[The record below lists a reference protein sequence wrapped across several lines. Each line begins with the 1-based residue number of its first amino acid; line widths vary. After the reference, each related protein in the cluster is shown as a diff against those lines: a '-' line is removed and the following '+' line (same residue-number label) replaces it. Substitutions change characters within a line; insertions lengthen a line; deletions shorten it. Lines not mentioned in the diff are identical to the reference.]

1 MTEPP
6 AEHEVAPE
14 PVKRPDHHGSGVEH
28 PVDKP
33 KPKKTLLGRLVRIV
47 LVLFVLAVLL
57 AALAPMLLSTG
68 PGTRW
73 VASMVSDRL
82 PGDLLI
88 EDLSLSWFGG
98 QRAEG
103 ISYNETTNGLVV
115 QVGTIDAAEVGLF
128 DLLTGS
134 RRFSEVVV
142 EDVDILMIAQDKSAA
157 RRDQTPTV
165 KQAKD
170 ASPLKLPRGLSVT
183 LTVRNLNATYQ
194 PIMDEPIWLTLD
206 EDQIVVTDL
215 RDIRFG
221 MDASIRQGVK
231 RGRVSLTGDII
242 NLFDPDGVE
251 QAGRAAYDIMFDV
264 QNLPTAALDQIV
276 SGLGGGV
283 EPGQLLALLGEGEFV
298 STATLKGT
306 IDQLASDLSITA
318 PKLRVELDQRAEDNT
333 LIATPESYAWLDLD
347 QVGFEALFPESGLK
361 LHKPTRID
369 LASVQ
374 MALPIVDKAVDWDK
388 ATAALLL
395 KAGDDLALVDERGE
409 VLGINDLRV
418 TGRSD
423 SIADKLS
430 FKLTTNLS
438 AVDSDSNVTTEPIAV
453 DLTVYE
459 PLQATRKIDFFSE
472 KLPIRLADALTGQ
485 DGRLVLWLD
494 EALELQAD
502 MRGTI
507 VTDAAGD
514 TTIEQRFM
522 LRPSGRRVNGTV
534 SGSYARDRFTL
545 ATPAGEPVEAV
556 MSPQAFAS
564 LMELL
569 SGIPGQPA
577 LTIDQDMP
585 VYLTVRNIQR
595 GDVSIAIDNSQ
606 QRDRWAFFDLEQT
619 YVGAVIELTPARV
632 YDPVQNATYDL
643 RGGTLTLNMND
654 LSRPIIDIAAEL
666 NLWVRP
672 DAGKE
677 GVAALFTWQTT
688 VSNVLDT
695 QGGFP
700 LDGKTLM
707 QQISAV
713 GGVQL
718 KNAPSGLFDS
728 LLNRNGDLASILGPF
743 VQQMQAGFTYKDGQ
757 PTGASVRL
765 NWDEANSRPLD
776 GVWASMK
783 PAQFDIDDQQMLTI
797 RGGEDLELEV
807 RVSPGFGDRWM
818 GKLHP
823 ILFDAK
829 SGDRPVKIKVD
840 GKSFRFPLQGESMKG
855 ARVEASVDLGTIAFG
870 DDALLGKIMEWTG
883 RPGEHAIFEP
893 ARVKLV
899 DGNISY
905 DQFDLAVG
913 NVKLR
918 LDGEVDLAS
927 GQIVDMAVR
936 VPGDSL
942 IRVFNE
948 LEGVIPPDDYL
959 SIPMTGAIREPEFDS
974 QLIGREVARL
984 LTRGLIEKQK
994 DELKDLIREGIGD
1007 DDEPAPDDEKDPE
1020 DEVADELIDRG
1031 LDLLFRRLGGDK
1043 DKQD

>member
-6 AEHEVAPE
+6 AEHDAAPE
-14 PVKRPDHHGSGVEH
+14 PVKRPDHHGSGVDH
-28 PVDKP
+28 PDDKP

-47 LVLFVLAVLL
+47 LVLFLLAVLL
-57 AALAPMLLSTG
+57 AALAPTLLSTG

-73 VASMVSDRL
+73 VESMASDQL
-82 PGDLLI
+82 PGELLI
-88 EDLSLSWFGG
+88 EDLKLSWFGG

-103 ISYNETTNGLVV
+103 ISYNETADGLAV
-115 QVGTIDAAEVGLF
+115 QIGTIDAAEVGLF

-134 RRFSEVVV
+134 RRFGEVVV
-142 EDVDILMIAQDKSAA
+142 EDIDVLVIAQDKSAA
-157 RRDQTPTV
+157 PPDQSSAD
-165 KQAKD
+165 KQAQD
-170 ASPLKLPRGLSVT
+170 PSPLQLPPGLSGT
-183 LTVRNLNATYQ
+183 LTIRNLNATYQ
-194 PIMDEPIWLTLD
+194 PPTDEPISLTLD

-215 RDIRFG
+215 RDIHFE

-231 RGRVSLTGDII
+231 RGRVSLAGDII
-242 NLFDPDGVE
+242 NLFDPEGVE
-251 QAGRAAYDIMFDV
+251 QAGQAAYDITLDV
-264 QNLPTAALDQIV
+264 QSLPTTALDQIV

-298 STATLKGT
+298 SSATLKGT

-318 PKLRVELDQRAEDNT
+318 PKFRVELDQRAEDNT
-333 LIATPESYAWLDLD
+333 LIAMPESYARLDLD
-347 QVGFEALFPESGLK
+347 QAGFEALFPASGLK

-388 ATAALLL
+388 ATVSLLL
-395 KAGDDLALVDERGE
+395 KAGDNLALVDERGE
-409 VLGINDLRV
+409 VLGINDLQV
-418 TGRSD
+418 AGRSD
-423 SIADKLS
+423 SIAEKLS
-430 FKLTTNLS
+430 FKLTTTLS
-438 AVDSDSNVTTEPIAV
+438 AVDRGSNVTTEPIAV
-453 DLTVYE
+453 DLIVTE
-459 PLQATRKIDFFSE
+459 PLKATRKIDFFSE
-472 KLPIRLADALTGQ
+472 KLPIRLTDALTGQ

-502 MRGTI
+502 VKGTI
-507 VTDAAGD
+507 VTDAAGNKR
-514 TTIEQRFM
+514 IEQRFM
-522 LRPSGRRVNGTV
+522 LRPSGRINGTV
-534 SGSYARDRFTL
+534 SGSYTEDRFTL
-545 ATPAGEPVEAV
+545 ATPEDEPVEAV

-564 LMELL
+564 LMEML
-569 SGIPGQPA
+569 SGRPGEPA
-577 LTIDQDMP
+577 LTIDRDMP
-585 VYLTVRNIQR
+585 VFVTVKNVQR
-595 GDVSIAIDNSQ
+595 GDVSIAIDSSQ

-619 YVGAVIELTPARV
+619 YVGAVIELSPAQV
-632 YDPVQNATYDL
+632 FDPVQNATYDL
-643 RGGTLTLNMND
+643 RGGNLTLSMND
-654 LSRPIIDIAAEL
+654 LSRPIVDIAAEL
-666 NLWVRP
+666 DLWVRP

-695 QGGFP
+695 QGGLP

-728 LLNRNGDLASILGPF
+728 LLNRDGDLASILGPF
-743 VQQMQAGFTYKDGQ
+743 VKQMEAGFTYKDGQ

-765 NWDEANSRPLD
+765 NWDEANNRPID
-776 GVWASMK
+776 GAWASMK
-783 PAQFDIDDQQMLTI
+783 PAQFDIDDQQMLTV

-807 RVSPGFGDRWM
+807 RVSPDFGDRWM

-870 DDALLGKIMEWTG
+870 DDALLGKIMEWTD
-883 RPGEHAIFEP
+883 RPGERAIFEP

-984 LTRGLIEKQK
+984 LTRGLIEQQK
-994 DELKDLIREGIGD
+994 DELKDLIRKGVG
-1007 DDEPAPDDEKDPE
+1007 DDEPGPEGEKDPA
-1020 DEVADELIDRG
+1020 DEVADELIERG
-1031 LDLLFRRLGGDK
+1031 LDLLFRKLGK
-1043 DKQD
+1043 DKED